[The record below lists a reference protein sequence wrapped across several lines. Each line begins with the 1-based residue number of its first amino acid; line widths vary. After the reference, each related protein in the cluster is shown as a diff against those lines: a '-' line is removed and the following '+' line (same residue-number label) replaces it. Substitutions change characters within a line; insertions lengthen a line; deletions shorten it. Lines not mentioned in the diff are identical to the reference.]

1 MEVEM
6 LEHDPRASAILHI
19 ISEETGI
26 DPGRLTPD
34 ATLDELGL
42 SSLDLVETLFKIES
56 HFNIEIPSSLNAQHT
71 GATVEDFLTSLLAVI
86 PAESPAVAGRAGI
99 AQHAS

>member
-1 MEVEM
+1 MF
-6 LEHDPRASAILHI
+6 EHDPRASAILQI
-19 ISEETGI
+19 ISDETGI
-26 DPGRLTPD
+26 GRERLTPD

-71 GATVEDFLTSLLAVI
+71 GATVEDFLTSLLEVI
-86 PAESPAVAGRAGI
+86 PAETPAAAERAGI
-99 AQHAS
+99 VQHAS